1 MNDDVLAI
9 IQRSLDAIDLRVR
22 TPISTQELADAAG
35 FSLSHYHHIFEAAT
49 GMSPGRYITYRRLLH
64 AVYDMSCGMSAIDAA
79 LTYGFDTHAGF
90 YKAFRKEFGC
100 PPSRYLR
107 THRASRPARMNLKEN
122 HTMTDIRT
130 LSALLGAW
138 GLESEP
144 LSYIY
149 YSNTGFRSENTF
161 AVGRDHFIRT
171 SSALGELHRQAAL
184 TKQLHA
190 HGLAAPIVPTLTGE
204 DVLRSGN
211 IDCMMMRR
219 AAGRPVDAL
228 HLLEHP
234 QEGAVLGEGL
244 ARLHAALRSCDA
256 CLYAEEDYGRTML
269 DWAIPTA
276 RASLP
281 AQEAAWLEAYAARVA
296 ALFPRLPVQLIHR
309 DPNPDNILI
318 DDGKVVGFLDFDLA
332 RVMPRIFDLC
342 YASTGILCDA
352 FRHADPAMRLRYFDV
367 VRAIWAGYDAV
378 SPLTAEEWQALPDM
392 VLAIELTCIAAF
404 AGSDKLAQQFAV
416 NVQMLEFLLSH
427 IDRLS
432 GK

>member
-1 MNDDVLAI
+1 MHEDALNILQSSI
-9 IQRSLDAIDLRVR
+9 DAIEERLR
-22 TPISTQELADAAG
+22 TPISMQELADAAG
-35 FSLSHYHHIFEAAT
+35 FSLSHYYHIFEAAT

-64 AVYDMSCGMSAIDAA
+64 AVYDMSRGMSAIDAA

-100 PPSRYLR
+100 PPSRFLR
-107 THRASRPARMNLKEN
+107 THRASRPARVNLKEK

-138 GLESEP
+138 GLEGESVT
-144 LSYIY
+144 YIY

-161 AVGRDHFIRT
+161 AVGSDHFVRA

-190 HGLAAPIVPTLTGE
+190 HGLAAPIVPTLSGE
-204 DVLRSGN
+204 DVLRSG
-211 IDCMMMRR
+211 DTDYLMMRR
-219 AAGRPVDAL
+219 AAGCPVNAL
-228 HLLEHP
+228 DLLEHP
-234 QEGAVLGEGL
+234 QEGAVLGEGI
-244 ARLHAALRSCDA
+244 ARLHAALRRCDT
-256 CLYAEEDYGRTML
+256 CLYAQEDYSKTML

-281 AQEAAWLEAYAARVA
+281 AEDAAWLDAYAARAA

-318 DDGKVVGFLDFDLA
+318 DEGRVVGFLDFDLA

-342 YASTGILCDA
+342 YAATGILCDA
-352 FRHADPAMRLRYFDV
+352 FRHADPAMRLRFFDV

-392 VLAIELTCIAAF
+392 VLAIELTCVAAF
-404 AGSDKLAQQFAV
+404 AGSDKLAPQFEA
-416 NVQMLEFLLSH
+416 NIQMLRLLLDHMDLFSA
-427 IDRLS
+427 
-432 GK
+432 